1 MSWLNNRSLN
11 VMIEASTL
19 PDFHIVIPARFA
31 SQRFP
36 QKLMAD
42 LGGKPVLQWV
52 HELSLKAGAKSVTIA
67 TDHQT
72 IFDAAEAF
80 GARVVMTR
88 DDHENGTERL
98 AEVASHMAWMG
109 DEIVVNVQGDE
120 PFLPVT
126 LIHATVNALV
136 RDNESAMATVA
147 CAIDDMKDYLSPNV
161 VKVVCDAKQRALYFS
176 RAPIPYDRD
185 GLAKVTQSNQVSGSL
200 PLDLPVM
207 RHIGLYVYRASLL
220 NKYVELPVS
229 PLERWEKLEQLRFL
243 HLGIKVQ
250 VAIADSLP
258 SHGVDTPEDLEK
270 LRHHL
275 TTEND

>member
-1 MSWLNNRSLN
+1 
-11 VMIEASTL
+11 MIDVATL

-67 TDHQT
+67 TDHQS
-72 IFDAAEAF
+72 IFDAATAF
-80 GARVVMTR
+80 GAQVVMTR

-98 AEVASHMAWMG
+98 AEVASHMAWAG

-126 LIHATVNALV
+126 LIHATVNALAQ
-136 RDNESAMATVA
+136 DAQSEMATVA
-147 CAIDDMKDYLSPNV
+147 CRIDDMQDYLNPNV

-185 GLAKVTQSNQVSGSL
+185 GLAKMAQSNQTAEGFL

-220 NKYVELPVS
+220 NKYAELPMS

-243 HLGIKVQ
+243 HQGIKVQ

-270 LRHHL
+270 LRHQL
-275 TTEND
+275 TLDNL

>member
-1 MSWLNNRSLN
+1 
-11 VMIEASTL
+11 MIEASTL